1 MIKAT
6 THPQFNFT
14 MKLLASICV
23 ALIALH
29 CYLGGLQQD
38 RSSSGGVD
46 AWPVANPEV
55 VNLIK

>member
-1 MIKAT
+1 
-6 THPQFNFT
+6 